1 MSEELIEYV
10 EKVVSA
16 MEPSDIV
23 PTNVKSSRLDSYDGG
38 NNIWAPDQSR
48 SIDSYSLKNLFFAED
63 WVYIA
68 VNNVA
73 TKISDQRLRVVE
85 VNLVNGQVVK
95 TPAEDHELQ
104 RLLDFPNSEQDQH
117 TWLYNKTADL
127 TMMGNNIDW
136 FNDGELWQ
144 VPAERVTITFK
155 DCGEIESYN
164 VSGQD
169 ESDTICETRLDPDDV
184 IHTRKP
190 NPSNVYWGLSPFIP
204 GGKSV
209 LFNRYSSEYLN
220 NFYLKGATPQM
231 ALEMGTDVNE
241 KSALRL
247 LRSFEMAYT
256 GRRNQRRTLLAPKG
270 VKVSPITPSLADQQL
285 KDYIDKNR
293 ETIINLLA
301 IPKSELSLQDSG
313 SLGSQ
318 ETRLSLKNYWETTLL
333 PTMGLIEGA
342 LNKFFK
348 DQLEPNFKIEFN
360 LTGIDALRDDKLKT
374 AELADRLIKSGAWT
388 LNEVRAELYNK
399 DALDGGDESLLTVG
413 RGRQEQPPPAEEPSE
428 RPRDDEPTR
437 EAGEV
442 TNKADLFIETHKA
455 YWDDY
460 LEKKFQAEAL
470 GQQDMKVL
478 TLNVYAAF
486 FKDAMP
492 RIVEDLKKATGQKQ
506 SIAARLRK
514 FLKSVFDDFEEEYT
528 DRYEA
533 INGPLAQFGYT
544 QALQT
549 PNFNNRDAQAIAQLE
564 NTETAQKLLKTR
576 GIKSF
581 ESIKDT
587 EVTAVM
593 DTITR
598 GLKEGKTVAAISEE
612 VGQRYLDPARPD
624 GRSDKVATT
633 EVGVATMVGK
643 DAAQRDINKVI
654 DDDFKV
660 TKTWIAVLDGRT
672 RDSHLPFIG
681 VHGETVDRDKR
692 FSNGMRYPLDPSG
705 PPEERINCRCDMILN
720 IEEK

>member
-1 MSEELIEYV
+1 MSDSQLANYV

-16 MEPSDIV
+16 MEPADIV
-23 PTNVKSSRLDSYDGG
+23 PVTKASTVSYDGG

-95 TPAEDHELQ
+95 TPAEDHDLQ
-104 RLLDFPNSEQDQH
+104 RLLDNPNPQQDQH
-117 TWLYNKTADL
+117 TWLYNKTSDL
-127 TMMGNNIDW
+127 IMMGNNIDW
-136 FNDGELWQ
+136 FNEDRELWQ

-169 ESDTICETRLDPDDV
+169 ESDTICETSLDPDDV
-184 IHTRKP
+184 IHTRRP
-190 NPSNVYWGLSPFIP
+190 NPSNVFWGLSPFIP

-301 IPKSELSLQDSG
+301 IPKSELSLQESG

-348 DQLEPNFKIEFN
+348 DELEPNYKIEFN

-399 DALDGGDESLLTVG
+399 EAVEGGDESLITVG
-413 RGRQEQPPPAEEPSE
+413 RGRQETPPDAEPESE

-437 EAGEV
+437 SAPD
-442 TNKADLFIETHKA
+442 TQNKADLFIENNKA
-455 YWDDY
+455 YWDSY
-460 LEKKFQAEAL
+460 LTKKFQAEAV
-470 GQQDMKVL
+470 GHQDMKVL

-486 FKDAMP
+486 FKEAMP
-492 RIVEDLKKATGQKQ
+492 RIDQFLEKEVTQKQ
-506 SIAARLRK
+506 SGRGELRK
-514 FLKSVFDDFEEEYT
+514 LLKSIFDDFEEEFV
-528 DRYEA
+528 DRYEVV
-533 INGPLAQFGYT
+533 NGPLAEFGYSES
-544 QALQT
+544 LQT
-549 PNFNNRDAQAIAQLE
+549 PTFNNRDLMEIIE
-564 NTETAQKLLKTR
+564 ERGSERVRELLGQR
-576 GIKSF
+576 GTKAFDSIKS
-581 ESIKDT
+581 T
-587 EVTAVM
+587 EVEGVM
-593 DTITR
+593 GILVE
-598 GLKEGKTVAAISEE
+598 GLSQGKTIDEIEEDVAD
-612 VGQRYLDPARPD
+612 RYVNQERAD
-624 GRSDKVATT
+624 GRSDRVART
-633 EVGVATMVGK
+633 ETGIATMVGK
-643 DAAQRDINKVI
+643 DAAEKDIAKVLG
-654 DDDFKV
+654 DDFKV
-660 TKTWIAVLDGRT
+660 TKTWIAVLDSVT
-672 RDSHLPFIG
+672 RDSHKAVTG

-692 FSNGMRYPLDPSG
+692 FSNGMRFPLDPSG
-705 PPEERINCRCDMILN
+705 PPEERINCRCDMIFN